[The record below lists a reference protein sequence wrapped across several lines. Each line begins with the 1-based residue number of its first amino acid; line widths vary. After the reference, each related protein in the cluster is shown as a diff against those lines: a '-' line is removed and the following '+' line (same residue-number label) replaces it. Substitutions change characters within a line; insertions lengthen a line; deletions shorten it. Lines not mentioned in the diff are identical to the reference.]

1 MCGRCHRAFVRW
13 TAMVLASIDTMR
25 SGHDGA
31 RPRWV
36 RVSGAVLLL
45 AFLMPFLV
53 RVPVLLIAACAVAVF
68 FVAATK
74 PERTEPRVS
83 ATPPP
88 PPPPDGDLARRWL
101 DAQAA
106 LAQLD
111 DEWLAFVTD
120 PESLFLT
127 RPLLLDHNDPVIG
140 EYHRAWDAARTA
152 ADRHP
157 LDEQGMTAADLTRL
171 EKRVNTAWDS
181 WLRADARARA
191 VGLDN
196 FRSGERVALRR
207 ARKIIALMDD
217 PATTP
222 AFRDELLAVLRR
234 ALAQLETVRITTH
247 DLRRIPELMSLDLRE
262 LE

>member
-1 MCGRCHRAFVRW
+1 MA
-13 TAMVLASIDTMR
+13 

-45 AFLMPFLV
+45 AFVLPFVV
-53 RVPVLLIAACAVAVF
+53 RLPVLLVVVGAIGIFVVATLV
-68 FVAATK
+68 
-74 PERTEPRVS
+74 PERDDPKPVR
-83 ATPPP
+83 TPAPP
-88 PPPPDGDLARRWL
+88 DDGDLAQRWL

-106 LAQLD
+106 LTQLD

-127 RPLLLDHNDPVIG
+127 RPLLLDQNDPVIG
-140 EYHRAWDAARTA
+140 EYHRAWEAARISA
-152 ADRHP
+152 AQHP
-157 LDEQGMTAADLTRL
+157 LGEDGMTAADLARF
-171 EKRVNTAWDS
+171 EKRVNTAWDT

-191 VGLDN
+191 IGLDN

-234 ALAQLETVRITTH
+234 ALAQLETIRITPH
-247 DLRRIPELMSLDLRE
+247 DLRRIPELMSVDLRE

>member
-1 MCGRCHRAFVRW
+1 
-13 TAMVLASIDTMR
+13 MVLASIDTMR

-45 AFLMPFLV
+45 AFLMPILI
-53 RVPVLLIAACAVAVF
+53 RVPVLLIAVGAVAIFV
-68 FVAATK
+68 VAATK
-74 PERTEPRVS
+74 PERAEPRVS
-83 ATPPP
+83 APP
-88 PPPPDGDLARRWL
+88 PPPPDDGDLTRRWL

-140 EYHRAWDAARTA
+140 EYHRAWDEAKTA
-152 ADRHP
+152 AARHP
-157 LDEQGMTAADLTRL
+157 LGERGMTAADLARL
-171 EKRVNTAWDS
+171 EKRVNTAWDT

-207 ARKIIALMDD
+207 SRKIIALMDD

-234 ALAQLETVRITTH
+234 ALAQLETIRITTH

>member
-1 MCGRCHRAFVRW
+1 MAALV
-13 TAMVLASIDTMR
+13 SIETME

-36 RVSGAVLLL
+36 RVSGAVLLF
-45 AFLMPFLV
+45 AFALPFLI
-53 RVPVLLIAACAVAVF
+53 RLPVLLVAVGAIGI
-68 FVAATK
+68 FVVASLF
-74 PERTEPRVS
+74 PERSEPKPVRT
-83 ATPPP
+83 APPAG
-88 PPPPDGDLARRWL
+88 DGDLAQRWL
-101 DAQAA
+101 DAQTA

-111 DEWLAFVTD
+111 DEWLAFVID
-120 PESLFLT
+120 PDSLFLA
-127 RPLLLDHNDPVIG
+127 RPLLLDRNDPVIG
-140 EYHRAWDAARTA
+140 EYHRAWEAAKIA
-152 ADRHP
+152 AAQHP
-157 LDEQGMTAADLTRL
+157 FGETGMTAGDLAKF
-171 EKRVNTAWDS
+171 EKRVNAAWDT

-191 VGLDN
+191 IGLDN

-234 ALAQLETVRITTH
+234 ALAQLETIRIGTPE
-247 DLRRIPELMSLDLRE
+247 LRRIPELMSMDLRE

>member
-1 MCGRCHRAFVRW
+1 MG
-13 TAMVLASIDTMR
+13 

-31 RPRWV
+31 QPRWV

-45 AFLMPFLV
+45 AFVMPFVV
-53 RVPVLLIAACAVAVF
+53 RLPVLLVVVGAIGIFVVATLVPERDE
-68 FVAATK
+68 TK
-74 PERTEPRVS
+74 PVRAP
-83 ATPPP
+83 APPP
-88 PPPPDGDLARRWL
+88 DDGDLAQRWL

-106 LAQLD
+106 LQQLD

-127 RPLLLDHNDPVIG
+127 RPLLLDHKDPVIG
-140 EYHRAWDAARTA
+140 EYHRAWEAARIA
-152 ADRHP
+152 AAQHP
-157 LDEQGMTAADLTRL
+157 LGEHGMTAADLARF
-171 EKRVNTAWDS
+171 EKRVNTAWDT
-181 WLRADARARA
+181 WLRADARARSI
-191 VGLDN
+191 GLDN

-234 ALAQLETVRITTH
+234 ALAQLETISITTH
-247 DLRRIPELMSLDLRE
+247 DLRRIPELMSMDLRE